1 MISAAPSTPSARF
14 SDRISLP
21 STVFSFISCASSPGR
36 CPTEAPYCATPHT
49 ATPRPLSTSFAVVSR
64 MPAYA
69 GLFRLVVI
77 TASSGARSL
86 SLLPSHAATTA
97 YLPLTAMFSTLRARI
112 SSSTLTTTS
121 TLCD

>member
-36 CPTEAPYCATPHT
+36 CPTEAPYCATPH
-49 ATPRPLSTSFAVVSR
+49 AVPPRPLSTSFAVVSR

-69 GLFRLVVI
+69 GLFRWVVI
-77 TASSGARSL
+77 TANSGARSL
-86 SLLPSHAATTA
+86 SLLLSHAATTA
-97 YLPLTAMFSTLRARI
+97 YLPLTAMLSTLRARI
-112 SSSTLTTTS
+112 SSNTLTTTS

>member
-1 MISAAPSTPSARF
+1 
-14 SDRISLP
+14 
-21 STVFSFISCASSPGR
+21 
-36 CPTEAPYCATPHT
+36 
-49 ATPRPLSTSFAVVSR
+49 

-77 TASSGARSL
+77 TANSGARSL
-86 SLLPSHAATTA
+86 SLLLSHAATTA
-97 YLPLTAMFSTLRARI
+97 YLPLTAMLSTLRARI

>member
-36 CPTEAPYCATPHT
+36 CPTEAPYCATPHA

-69 GLFRLVVI
+69 GLVVI

-86 SLLPSHAATTA
+86 SLLLSHAATTA
-97 YLPLTAMFSTLRARI
+97 YLPLTAMLSTLRARI